1 VRPFARVANAGP
13 MDRRAQAVTFL
24 PMNRAIPTAWLAVL
38 LLLVGVVPAHAQDAA
53 AAEAVAAAHDVDPAY
68 ASPRDTMRTFL
79 ESITAVRER
88 VREREL
94 AAAPASAWAPVMR
107 CFDLAG
113 ADMAPGSF
121 EAKRAAERMLAVL
134 DHIREVDV
142 AAELPGVAG
151 LEPGQD
157 AFTYFP
163 KPFNPEDDRV
173 VRLLELDGQHITFAR
188 GADGSWRFSADT
200 LAGLPTLYDA
210 AMRRGDRKV
219 KQDDRVSVLQRFMP
233 RSLVT
238 RRWLDV
244 MYWQWIA
251 LGVLILAG
259 VVLDFVVR
267 AALRVLIAARVN
279 QRQGEDHAE
288 AIAGA
293 ARPLGMFVTGVFW
306 LTLLPVLALP
316 LTAHQILHGAAAIW
330 AVLAGVWAAWK
341 LTDLA
346 AEVLVDRAAKTTTKL
361 DDILIPLLSKALKVF
376 IVAIG
381 IVYGADALD
390 IPIGPMV
397 ASLGIGGLAFAFAAK
412 DTIENFFG
420 SVAVILDRPFEVG
433 DWVVIDDKE
442 GTVEELGF
450 RSTRIRTFYN
460 SQITIPNASLVRAA
474 VDNYGRR
481 KYRRWKTTLGVQYDT
496 TPEQLLAFTEGIRE
510 LVRTHPYT
518 RKDYYQVWCND
529 YGDSSLDILLYV
541 FFEVPDWNTELRERE
556 RLFVD
561 IVRLADQLGVSFAF
575 PTTTVHLFKEEHPR
589 KGEPYHPEHE
599 APGKTSDRR
608 AFVKGIRAAQKLVKN
623 QSWRDN
629 KPGPQTY
636 GQVGMTQLDD
646 APLDPADATENT
658 QSPPPDPGDD
668 ASDDTKRG

>member
-1 VRPFARVANAGP
+1 MKRWLFVVMVWWSLGLPGAGP
-13 MDRRAQAVTFL
+13 ACAED
-24 PMNRAIPTAWLAVL
+24 
-38 LLLVGVVPAHAQDAA
+38 
-53 AAEAVAAAHDVDPAY
+53 AAEAVAEELVQAVEAAAADEQAGDEAVETASAVDPAY
-68 ASPRDTMRTFL
+68 ASPRATMRTFL
-79 ESITAVRER
+79 VSITAVREQ
-88 VREREL
+88 VRDAEL
-94 AAAPASAWAPVMR
+94 MAAPASAWDPVLA
-107 CFDLAG
+107 CFDFG
-113 ADMAPGSF
+113 AADIVSPSF
-121 EAKRAAERMLAVL
+121 EAKRAAKQMLEVL
-134 DHIREVDV
+134 DHLREVDV
-142 AAELPGVAG
+142 DLELPGAAELEA
-151 LEPGQD
+151 GQD
-157 AFTYFP
+157 TFTYFP
-163 KPFNPEDDRV
+163 KPFSAEDDRM
-173 VRLLELDGQHITFAR
+173 VRMLELAGEHITFVR
-188 GADGSWRFSADT
+188 LGDGTWRFSGQT
-200 LAGLPTLYDA
+200 LVDLPTFYDA
-210 AMRRGDRKV
+210 ATQRGDRKV
-219 KQDDRVSVLQRFMP
+219 KQNDSISIFQRFMP

-238 RRWLDV
+238 RQWLDV

-259 VVLDFVVR
+259 VVLDFMVR
-267 AALRVLIAARVN
+267 AALRVVIAARVK
-279 QRQGEDHAE
+279 RHKGGDHAE

-293 ARPLGMFVTGVFW
+293 AKPLGMFAAGVFW
-306 LTLLPVLALP
+306 VVLLPVLALP
-316 LTAHQILHGAAAIW
+316 LPAHQILYAAAAIW

-346 AEVLVDRAAKTTTKL
+346 AEVLVVRAAKTSTKL

-433 DWVVIDDKE
+433 DWVVIDDME

-481 KYRRWKTTLGVQYDT
+481 KYRRWKTTLGVEYDT
-496 TPEQLLAFTEGIRE
+496 TPEQLLAFTEGVRE

-529 YGDSSLDILLYV
+529 YGDSSLNILLYV

-561 IVRLADQLGVSFAF
+561 IVRLADQLGVGFAF
-575 PTTTVHLFKEEHPR
+575 PTTTVHLFKEEHPAE
-589 KGEPYHPEHE
+589 GQLHEPEHD
-599 APGKTSDRR
+599 APGKMSDRR

-623 QSWRDN
+623 QAWQDK

-636 GQVGMTQLDD
+636 GQIGMTKLDD
-646 APLDPADATENT
+646 APIDPADATENT
-658 QSPPPDPGDD
+658 KSPPPDEAPADGTD
-668 ASDDTKRG
+668 KRDP